1 MSSFNGLWVSPQ
13 AHFLYCLYFFINICY
28 TNTNIV
34 IYSSL
39 SLFEVRVVKEKTCCF
54 TGHRDIPSGAY
65 QHIFSKTEEM
75 VENLIKKGYLFFGAG
90 GALGFDTIAALT
102 VLKLKEKYPDVR
114 LILVLP
120 CLSQTR
126 GWSSHDVEIY
136 EDIKS
141 RADKVVYTSE
151 EYTRG
156 CMHKRNRH
164 LVDNSSACI
173 AYLTDSK
180 GGTAYTVDYAKKHGL
195 IVYNI
200 ADYI

>member
-1 MSSFNGLWVSPQ
+1 M
-13 AHFLYCLYFFINICY
+13 
-28 TNTNIV
+28 
-34 IYSSL
+34 
-39 SLFEVRVVKEKTCCF
+39 KEKTCCF

-65 QHIFSKTEEM
+65 QLIFNKTEEM
-75 VENLIKKGYLFFGAG
+75 VESLIKKGYLYFGAG
-90 GALGFDTIAALT
+90 GALGFDTIAAFA
-102 VLKLKEKYPDVR
+102 VLKLKERYSDVR

-126 GWSSHDVEIY
+126 GWSNEDVKIY
-136 EDIKS
+136 EDIKKQ
-141 RADKVVYTSE
+141 ADKVVYTSE

-173 AYLTDSK
+173 SYLTESK

-195 IVYNI
+195 TVYNI
-200 ADYI
+200 ADLI